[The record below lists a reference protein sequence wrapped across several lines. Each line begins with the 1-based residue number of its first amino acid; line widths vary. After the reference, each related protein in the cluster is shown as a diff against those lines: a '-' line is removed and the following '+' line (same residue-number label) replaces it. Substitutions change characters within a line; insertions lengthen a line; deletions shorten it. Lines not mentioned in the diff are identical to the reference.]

1 MFLHMGVRWLVAE
14 VVRLPAT
21 QAISQQ
27 VKELYGKGEK
37 YDPQMIQ

>member
-1 MFLHMGVRWLVAE
+1 MFLHMDVSWSVAE

-27 VKELYGKGEK
+27 EKELYRNGEK
-37 YDPQMIQ
+37 